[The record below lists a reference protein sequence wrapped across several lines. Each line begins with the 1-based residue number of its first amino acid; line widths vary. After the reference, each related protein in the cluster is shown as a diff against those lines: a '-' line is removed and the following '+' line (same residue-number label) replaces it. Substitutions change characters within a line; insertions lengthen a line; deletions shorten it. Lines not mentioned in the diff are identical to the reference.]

1 MKGFILDLNRC
12 TGCQACRLA
21 CSIENELG
29 AELSWRAVYTFN
41 LHGHPQAPRFHLS
54 LGCQHCAEPACLQG
68 CPCGAYSRDA
78 VTGAVLV
85 DDGLCIGCN
94 YCSWICPY
102 DAPRVTQGAKPIS
115 KCTLCNH
122 RLHEGKNPS
131 CATLCPTGALR
142 YDELLPEQGS
152 ALVPG
157 VPVTDLEPAIRF
169 TPLRAA
175 GTIPELSAVPVGA
188 AKSAVFR
195 GLDSSAPGKATL
207 RSEWP
212 LVLFTLGTALLVAV
226 AAAAFSGV
234 VEVYPDSFLLAGL
247 GVIGVSALHLGP
259 WHRGWRAIFNLR
271 RSWLSRE
278 IFCYLLFLALATGML
293 YPAAHF
299 ETLGWPAVLAGFAS
313 LYCIDRVYEAVSRS
327 LRSRLHSAR
336 SLLTGLFLFGIIT
349 LHPVVAGMTGLGK
362 LILYAYRQPWAMS
375 KGRLLASFFRLGV
388 GFVIPLAVW
397 RVYPGLVLP
406 AVLAGELIDRCEY
419 YLDLDIRTPQRQI
432 ATDLRRIRGTGYATP
447 EFTPPED
454 QIHSGNSGVA

>member
-1 MKGFILDLNRC
+1 
-12 TGCQACRLA
+12 
-21 CSIENELG
+21 
-29 AELSWRAVYTFN
+29 
-41 LHGHPQAPRFHLS
+41 
-54 LGCQHCAEPACLQG
+54 
-68 CPCGAYSRDA
+68 
-78 VTGAVLV
+78 
-85 DDGLCIGCN
+85 
-94 YCSWICPY
+94 
-102 DAPRVTQGAKPIS
+102 
-115 KCTLCNH
+115 
-122 RLHEGKNPS
+122 
-131 CATLCPTGALR
+131 
-142 YDELLPEQGS
+142 
-152 ALVPG
+152 
-157 VPVTDLEPAIRF
+157 
-169 TPLRAA
+169 
-175 GTIPELSAVPVGA
+175 
-188 AKSAVFR
+188 
-195 GLDSSAPGKATL
+195 
-207 RSEWP
+207 
-212 LVLFTLGTALLVAV
+212 
-226 AAAAFSGV
+226 
-234 VEVYPDSFLLAGL
+234 
-247 GVIGVSALHLGP
+247 
-259 WHRGWRAIFNLR
+259 
-271 RSWLSRE
+271 
-278 IFCYLLFLALATGML
+278 ML